1 MERIEPVRRPA
12 APVRRRPKLTP
23 VSVCQAIHDA
33 PYGLARL
40 VRRGVGAV
48 GYWLAWTWD
57 AVVTD
62 QKQMYHDF
70 LRSRFVTRWRAF
82 FRSPT
87 LTGFTAAL
95 RSNWL
100 VRLTAMAALTAETG
114 AEAPASL
121 RELDKLEVRFKTVLQ
136 PADIRTA
143 ALR

>member
-33 PYGLARL
+33 PYGLAHL